1 MKNVYVLTYTYDSG
15 DYTSVYTS
23 LAAAI
28 ARLQQMDVNN
38 SFELGEDVKIEC
50 QELLSAT
57 EMKSRLKASKAW
69 KVRREL
75 MHA

>member
-1 MKNVYVLTYTYDSG
+1 M
-15 DYTSVYTS
+15 YTS